1 MICDRFTKQLSY
13 LIICGLVCLCSV
25 GGCTQHNYKKEAD
38 EQVYNIIDQ
47 KWPENFGTKA
57 NYRISDVPPSP
68 GDIQIEKA
76 VPESGVLTLSQAV
89 ALATAHN
96 REYQTQKDELY
107 IKALDLDLMRHNFE
121 RIYYGNLKGTYAKV
135 QGTDYVGVG
144 TGLEPRFNPARAG
157 QDPIITPQGVL
168 DGDEFSIDN
177 GFGFDQLLTDGTRIG
192 TNVAVSWGR
201 MLNGA
206 LKGESLISLLSFE
219 VAKPLLRGSD
229 RTVVLENLT
238 QAERDTL
245 YQVRSFNRFRKTF
258 MVSTISQ
265 YYGVLLRLDAVQNAQ
280 RNYDTLNKAYERVE
294 KLANAGRVPTL
305 ELDRVRQEM
314 LKARDI
320 HVQARKEYESLLDLF
335 KITLSVHPTTEFQL
349 DLSELEVLRDTEIIY
364 PDFSETEA
372 VETALL
378 QRLDLANS
386 TDAIFD
392 SQRKVFVAVDS
403 LRAQLDLG
411 VNANIPLQDLSS
423 TSVKALQDFLLSGLH
438 VDLPFDRDFEKNIYR
453 KALITLNQRQ
463 REYDEAADMVMLQVR
478 QAYRDFTEAA
488 ERYKVQSESLKLAEK
503 RFNKTFLLL
512 QYGRANS
519 RRVLSAQDDLFDAQ
533 NAATQALVDYT
544 IATLNFYR
552 DTGLLHVRPDGM
564 WEH

>member
-1 MICDRFTKQLSY
+1 MWPVALS
-13 LIICGLVCLCSV
+13 ITI
-25 GGCTQHNYKKEAD
+25 KKKLT
-38 EQVYNIIDQ
+38 NRSI
-47 KWPENFGTKA
+47 T
-57 NYRISDVPPSP
+57 SP

-144 TGLEPRFNPARAG
+144 TGLEPRFNPTRAG
-157 QDPIITPQGVL
+157 QDPVITPQGIL

-280 RNYDTLNKAYERVE
+280 KNYDTLNKAYERVE

-305 ELDRVRQEM
+305 EIDRVRQEM

-411 VNANIPLQDLSS
+411 VNANITLQDLSS
-423 TSVKALQDFLLSGLH
+423 
-438 VDLPFDRDFEKNIYR
+438 
-453 KALITLNQRQ
+453 
-463 REYDEAADMVMLQVR
+463 
-478 QAYRDFTEAA
+478 
-488 ERYKVQSESLKLAEK
+488 
-503 RFNKTFLLL
+503 
-512 QYGRANS
+512 
-519 RRVLSAQDDLFDAQ
+519 
-533 NAATQALVDYT
+533 
-544 IATLNFYR
+544 
-552 DTGLLHVRPDGM
+552 
-564 WEH
+564 